1 VGVVGIGIEATGSKD
16 PFALRR
22 NAHGVCKIIL
32 DKKLCLSFLQLLDK
46 VLKIYGE
53 VLLKTKNAV
62 KSYCLDFFSNR
73 LRYIFE
79 RQGFRYDLVNAA
91 VSASIDN
98 IYHCYLRLK
107 ALDSFKE
114 GARLEPLVIISK
126 RVNNILRDQPP
137 FKINA
142 DLFSEKDER
151 ELYTTFSIVKQN
163 ILPLINKGDFIQAQ
177 KIIFRMRSS
186 IDNFFDKVL
195 VMAEDK
201 KLKQNRLALLQAIS
215 KLLMQVADY
224 SQIVIEGK

>member
-1 VGVVGIGIEATGSKD
+1 M
-16 PFALRR
+16 
-22 NAHGVCKIIL
+22 
-32 DKKLCLSFLQLLDK
+32 
-46 VLKIYGE
+46 
-53 VLLKTKNAV
+53 LLKTKEAV
-62 KSYCLDFFSNR
+62 KSYCFEFFSNR

-79 RQGFRYDLVNAA
+79 KQGFRYDLVNAA

-98 IYHCYLRLK
+98 IYYCYLRLK

-114 GARLEPLVIISK
+114 GAQLGPLVIISK
-126 RVNNILRDQPP
+126 RVNNILRDQPR
-137 FKINA
+137 FKINP
-142 DLFSEKDER
+142 DLFAEKEER
-151 ELYTTFSIVKQN
+151 ELHTTFSIINENV
-163 ILPLINKGDFIQAQ
+163 LRLIAKGDFIQAQ

-215 KLLMQVADY
+215 KLLLQVADY